1 MRRQQ
6 CLEQVG
12 VIRAIARRGDA
23 RRLVDRVGRGRRYR
37 GRGVDRARWRNNHE
51 CGEGRATTAVK
62 GLGGRQAKR
71 GEPRAV
77 RAAQQAAAMEEQGVV
92 VRRVM
97 DADNSCLFNAV
108 GYVTERSRD
117 KGAQLRQVIARVV
130 AGDEQ
135 RFTEAVLDKPNAAY
149 CQWIARA
156 DSWGGGIELA
166 ILSDHFAK
174 KIAAFDIQT
183 KRCDVYGQDKP
194 YCETIMLIY
203 DGIHYDALALSPCEG
218 APEDFDQT
226 IFPATAPH
234 PLPPAGQ
241 ELYRHGTLCTAL
253 CGLPARAG
261 GAEGSS
267 ATCTSI
273 GPC

>member
-1 MRRQQ
+1 
-6 CLEQVG
+6 
-12 VIRAIARRGDA
+12 
-23 RRLVDRVGRGRRYR
+23 
-37 GRGVDRARWRNNHE
+37 
-51 CGEGRATTAVK
+51 
-62 GLGGRQAKR
+62 
-71 GEPRAV
+71 
-77 RAAQQAAAMEEQGVV
+77 MEEQGVV

-194 YCETIMLIY
+194 YSETIMLIY

-226 IFPATAPH
+226 IFPATAAH
-234 PLPPAGQ
+234 PLPPAVRRSAEVLVEAAHKAKSFTDTARFALRCVVCQQGLMGQ
-241 ELYRHGTLCTAL
+241 KVRVIAQCQLCTAHRS
-253 CGLPARAG
+253 ARYVQVHHIACCVG
-261 GAEGSS
+261 CICVG
-267 ATCTSI
+267 
-273 GPC
+273 